1 MRTTDGTTRE
11 HEEGSAVVEMIFC
24 MILVFLLIAFV
35 VQQARFALDYA
46 KAGDMLYYDLLTEA
60 RQNEVNTAPHP
71 VGPKSQ
77 TVGLREIPFLRSML
91 DLNTSAISKQLTMTA
106 AGGTFGS
113 GGDVDMWA
121 PNLWQPVLALGMGP
135 AKTAA
140 MGVADDIGYNNAT
153 N

>member
-1 MRTTDGTTRE
+1 MRSTHGSTRE

-24 MILVFLLIAFV
+24 MVFVFLLIAFV
-35 VQQARFALDYA
+35 VQQVRFALDYA
-46 KAGDMLYYDLLTEA
+46 RAGDMLYYDLLIQA

-71 VGPKSQ
+71 VSQSQ
-77 TVGLREIPFLRSML
+77 TAVLREIPFLRSML
-91 DLNTSAISKQLTMTA
+91 DLNTSAITKTLTMTA
-106 AGGTFGS
+106 AGGTYGS
-113 GGDVDMWA
+113 GGDVDKWA
-121 PNLWQPVLALGMGP
+121 PNIWQPVLALGMGP